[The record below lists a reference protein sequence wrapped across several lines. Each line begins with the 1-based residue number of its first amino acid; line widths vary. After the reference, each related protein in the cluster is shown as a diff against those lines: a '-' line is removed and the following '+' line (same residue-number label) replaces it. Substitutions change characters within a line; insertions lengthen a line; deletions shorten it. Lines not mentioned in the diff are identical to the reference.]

1 VTAVAEAREVFRV
14 YPGPDGGS
22 ATAALQG
29 LSLRVEEGELC
40 VVLGPSGSGKTT
52 LLRLLAGF
60 ERPSAGSVAVAGVEL
75 GALPERRLAALRAGA
90 IGYAD
95 QHYWRALAPEAT
107 LEEQIAI
114 PLGLAGRA
122 AAERRSRACELLE
135 RVGLL
140 DRAGARP
147 AELSGGEQ
155 QRVALCVALAS
166 RPRLLL
172 ADEPTGELDAAT
184 AAEVYGLLLELVR
197 ESGAAALVVSHDAAS
212 TRIADRVVHVRDGR
226 VSEEH
231 GAEGSTVV
239 VGRGGWLRVPEEAL
253 AAAGIGVRARV
264 EVGEGAVLLRPAAAE
279 PATVLGAP
287 PPAVEGAAGAP
298 VVVRAVS
305 RRFGKE
311 QALHDLDARFEPGR
325 VTAVTGPSGSGKSTL
340 LRLVAGLDLPD
351 EGEVRVGGVVVSG
364 LSREERAGFRAR
376 SVAFVG
382 QTPGLTGFLTAREN
396 AELGL
401 AVRGCDDGDA
411 AARADEALTA
421 VGLAEHAGRP
431 VEQLSAGQR
440 ERVALARALA
450 ARPAV
455 LLVDEPTARLD
466 TEATIAIGG
475 LLVRIAA
482 EHRTTVVCATHDPLL
497 IGLAAA
503 ELRLGSR

>member
-1 VTAVAEAREVFRV
+1 VSAVAEAREVFRV

-22 ATAALQG
+22 AALQG
-29 LSLRVEEGELC
+29 LSLRVEDGELC

-107 LEEQIAI
+107 LEDQIGI
-114 PLGLAGRA
+114 PLGLAGRTPR
-122 AAERRSRACELLE
+122 ERRSRARELLE

-140 DRAGARP
+140 DRADARP

-155 QRVALCVALAS
+155 QRVALCVALAG

-172 ADEPTGELDAAT
+172 ADEPTGELDAVT
-184 AAEVYGLLLELVR
+184 AADVYGLLLELVR
-197 ESGAAALVVSHDAAS
+197 EQGAAALVVSHDAAS

-231 GAEGSTVV
+231 GADGSTVV
-239 VGRGGWLRVPEEAL
+239 IGRGGWLRVPEEAL
-253 AAAGIGVRARV
+253 VAAGIGVRARV
-264 EVGEGAVLLRPAAAE
+264 EVEQGTVVLRPTAGDAVSA
-279 PATVLGAP
+279 PRAPTGVGGAD
-287 PPAVEGAAGAP
+287 GAA
-298 VVVRAVS
+298 VVVRGVS
-305 RRFGKE
+305 RQFGTE
-311 QALHDLDARFEPGR
+311 LALHRLDARFEPGR

-351 EGEVRVGGVVVSG
+351 EGEVAVGDVVVSS
-364 LSREERAGFRAR
+364 LSREKRAAFRAG

-382 QTPGLTGFLTAREN
+382 QMPGLTGFLTAREN
-396 AELGL
+396 VELSL
-401 AVRGCDDGDA
+401 AVRGRDDDA
-411 AARADEALTA
+411 AARAGAALAA
-421 VGLAEHAGRP
+421 VGLAEHSGRP

-455 LLVDEPTARLD
+455 LLADEPTARLD

-475 LLVRIAA
+475 LLARAA
-482 EHRTTVVCATHDPLL
+482 GEHGTTVVCATHDPLL
-497 IGLAAA
+497 IGLAAD
-503 ELRLGSR
+503 ELRLGSG

>member
-1 VTAVAEAREVFRV
+1 MSAVAEAREVFRV
-14 YPGPDGGS
+14 YPSPDGGS
-22 ATAALQG
+22 AALQG

-75 GALPERRLAALRAGA
+75 AALPERRLAAFRAGV

-107 LEEQIAI
+107 VEQQIGI

-122 AAERRSRACELLE
+122 GGEQRSRARELLE
-135 RVGLL
+135 RVDLL
-140 DRAGARP
+140 DRADARP

-155 QRVALCVALAS
+155 QRVALCVALAG

-184 AAEVYGLLLELVR
+184 ARDVYGLLLGLVR
-197 ESGAAALVVSHDAAS
+197 EQGAAALVVSHDAAS

-231 GAEGSTVV
+231 GADGSTVV

-253 AAAGIGVRARV
+253 AAARIGVRARV
-264 EVGEGAVLLRPAAAE
+264 EVAGEAVVLTAAADE
-279 PATVLGAP
+279 APTPPGAAS
-287 PPAVEGAAGAP
+287 AVEGSEGAL
-298 VVVRAVS
+298 VVVRGVS
-305 RRFGKE
+305 RRFGTE
-311 QALHDLDARFEPGR
+311 PALDHVDARFEPGR

-351 EGEVRVGGVVVSG
+351 EGEIVVGDVMVPS
-364 LSREERAGFRAR
+364 LTREERAAFRAG

-382 QTPGLTGFLTAREN
+382 QMPGLTGFLTAREN
-396 AELGL
+396 VELGL
-401 AVRGCDDGDA
+401 AVRGREAEA
-411 AARADEALTA
+411 AARAGEALDA
-421 VGLAEHAGRP
+421 VGLAEHGARP

-455 LLVDEPTARLD
+455 LLADEPTARLD
-466 TEATIAIGG
+466 TEATITIGG
-475 LLVRIAA
+475 LLARVAA
-482 EHRTTVVCATHDPLL
+482 QYGTTVVCATHDPLL
-497 IGLAAA
+497 IGLAGA